1 MAFRSG
7 VNLDMGGLPCQEAY
21 VGATFSESLAMRLV
35 GLAFAL
41 GLTASPALAA
51 DGAQLFNAQCKM
63 CHQAKTS
70 PMAPTL
76 AGVTGAKI
84 ASKPGFAYSSGLKAK
99 SAQTWTDAN
108 LDAYLANP
116 TGFAPGTR
124 MLVKVAAPADR
135 QALIK
140 YMATLK

>member
-1 MAFRSG
+1 
-7 VNLDMGGLPCQEAY
+7 
-21 VGATFSESLAMRLV
+21 MRLAIV
-35 GLAFAL
+35 AVSL
-41 GLTASPALAA
+41 GLVATPALAA
-51 DGAQLFNAQCKM
+51 DGAAVFNAQCRM
-63 CHQAKTS
+63 CHQAATT

-84 ASKPGFAYSSGLKAK
+84 ASKPGFPYSPGLKAK

-124 MLVKVAAPADR
+124 MLVKVPAAADR

-140 YMATLK
+140 YLATLK